1 MLTASTFDRA
11 AVMLSVLCVLHCA
24 ALPAIL
30 IALPFLSAMAEA
42 EWVHWLM
49 AILAIGAS
57 SAVAFMSA
65 SARTP
70 AFLIPAIIGNALI
83 GAALFGEHFGFS
95 ETAPTL
101 TGGAFLAA
109 AHAYR
114 LFTDR

>member
-1 MLTASTFDRA
+1 MLNASTFDRA
-11 AVMLSVLCVLHCA
+11 AVMLSFLCVLHCA
-24 ALPAIL
+24 ALPFIV

-49 AILAIGAS
+49 AVLAVGAS
-57 SAVAFMSA
+57 AAVFFTSA

-70 AFLIPAIIGNALI
+70 AFLIPAIFGNALI
-83 GAALFGEHFGFS
+83 GGALFAENFGLS

-101 TGGAFLAA
+101 IGGAFLAA

-114 LFTDR
+114 LFTDK